1 LPFAPL
7 RAALALLVLGGLPLA
22 VHCAADVGYATAE
35 QAFAAAFINSGV
47 GRRGYEQNREYA
59 AALYEL
65 PDGRWYST
73 RVITGE
79 RLGSSIPYHLVPEQA
94 VRIAGAHTHGSP
106 WLPEDPSH
114 IYGTDFSQTDRR
126 NAMRAF
132 RSSQGRIDSQF
143 LLTSRLEVLRMSIE
157 LRYDAEASRITA
169 TDKTIHLSDWSSQLA
184 GAGVIDPQPDSA
196 AMNRSE

>member
-7 RAALALLVLGGLPLA
+7 RAALTLLVLGGLPLA
-22 VHCAADVGYATAE
+22 GHCSTDISYATAE
-35 QAFAAAFINSGV
+35 QAFAAAFIDSGV

-59 AALYEL
+59 AALYQL
-65 PDGRWYST
+65 PDGRWYT
-73 RVITGE
+73 TVVIAGD
-79 RLGSSIPYHLVPEQA
+79 RLGSSIPYHLVPNEA

-106 WLPEDPSH
+106 VLPEDPSH
-114 IYGTDFSQTDRR
+114 VYGTDFSQTDRR

-157 LRYDAEASRITA
+157 LQYDPEASRITA
-169 TDKTIHLSDWSSQLA
+169 TDRTIRLGEWSSRLA
-184 GAGVIDPQPDSA
+184 ASPSSIGNVILLQ
-196 AMNRSE
+196 